1 MKNRRNDI
9 ERYLRGELSPA
20 EMHALEKEALSD
32 PFLAEALEGV
42 EQAGPDNFL
51 FDLHALNRSLHKR
64 ARTRKSKTIKMWGWT
79 AGIAATV
86 LLIAVSGFLVVSLIR
101 EQHARQQAMNE
112 ESPAPPITEPSK
124 DTITIAMPLETARP
138 ARAKNGGAGGD
149 KKSSM
154 RSEVLKPAGT
164 LPAQQPD
171 GRAAD
176 DGHLLAENEVKGPVE
191 EGPEKSQT
199 RQETAQTNLPDA
211 VAADK
216 QKEGDALN
224 EGKQLREAETLSRAA
239 GESRSLRREKEKKT
253 AQVPA
258 VSQSA
263 PDPAVVLKGKVVS
276 AEDGEGLPGVNVIV
290 KGTSQGTVTDAE
302 GNYQLTLPALNS
314 RLLFS
319 FIGFEAQE
327 VDVAGSPE
335 VNVRLKAE
343 VDQLSEVVV
352 TAYGNSSNETI
363 EDAASFRVAEPE
375 GGRTAF
381 RRYLLK
387 SVQYPGDALN
397 NKVEGKVT
405 VRFTVHPDG
414 KLADFEVIRGLG
426 HGCDEELMRLIRE
439 GPAWK
444 PATQA
449 GTPVADR
456 VKVSLKFQLPR

>member
-20 EMHALEKEALSD
+20 EMHALEKEALND
-32 PFLAEALEGV
+32 PFLSEALEGV

-112 ESPAPPITEPSK
+112 EPSAPPVDEPVK
-124 DTITIAMPLETARP
+124 DTLTIAMPLETARP
-138 ARAKNGGAGGD
+138 DAGKNGGGRGD
-149 KKSSM
+149 K
-154 RSEVLKPAGT
+154 RPRTRAGALKPAGT
-164 LPAQQPD
+164 SGAQQPTD
-171 GRAAD
+171 AAD
-176 DGHLLAENEVKGPVE
+176 DAHLLAENEVKESVE
-191 EGPEKSQT
+191 EAPDKSQT
-199 RQETAQTNLPDA
+199 RQETAPTNPPDA
-211 VAADK
+211 VATDK
-216 QKEGDALN
+216 QREADALN
-224 EGKQLREAETLSRAA
+224 QGKQLQEAEALSKAS
-239 GESRSLRREKEKKT
+239 GESRALRREREKKT

-258 VSQSA
+258 ASQTA

-302 GNYQLTLPALNS
+302 GNYQLTLPALDS

-319 FIGFEAQE
+319 FVGFEAQE
-327 VDVAGSPE
+327 VEIAGSPE
-335 VNVRLKAE
+335 VNVRLKAD
-343 VDQLSEVVV
+343 VGQLSEVVV
-352 TAYGNSSNETI
+352 TAYGNASNETI
-363 EDAASFRVAEPE
+363 EEAASFRIAEPE
-375 GGRTAF
+375 GGRAAF

-387 SVQYPGDALN
+387 SLQYPGDALN

-405 VRFTVHPDG
+405 VRFTVQPGG
-414 KLADFEVIRGLG
+414 KLADFEVIKGLG
-426 HGCDEELMRLIRE
+426 YGCDEELMRLIRE
-439 GPAWK
+439 GPPWK

-449 GTPVADR
+449 GTPVSDK
-456 VKVSLKFQLPR
+456 VKISLKFQLPR